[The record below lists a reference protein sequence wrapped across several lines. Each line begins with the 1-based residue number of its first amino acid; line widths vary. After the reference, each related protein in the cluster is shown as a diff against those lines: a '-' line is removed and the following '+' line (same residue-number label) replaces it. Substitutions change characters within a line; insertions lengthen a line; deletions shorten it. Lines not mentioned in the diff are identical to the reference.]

1 MRSHKEL
8 LFFSFLELLRGDT
21 RIQRCGC
28 CGDYFIPRTK
38 KKTLYCDR
46 VVRDGKTCKV
56 IGPKLT
62 QRRYRDLYKPLQEYD
77 RIYKMYYTRAERYE
91 CRFDINRAK
100 TANDLTNDEFCT
112 WSAKAAN
119 LRQLYI
125 VGEIQADIFLRGIAL
140 DERDLRLDLI
150 NPAQSSVTI

>member
-1 MRSHKEL
+1 
-8 LFFSFLELLRGDT
+8 
-21 RIQRCGC
+21 
-28 CGDYFIPRTK
+28 
-38 KKTLYCDR
+38 
-46 VVRDGKTCKV
+46 
-56 IGPKLT
+56 
-62 QRRYRDLYKPLQEYD
+62 
-77 RIYKMYYTRAERYE
+77 MYYTRAERYE